1 MLEAKDTVMEMRWMN
16 KSVQEDQDKLLLDQA
31 EISFFKGEEQG
42 MRVGL
47 QLGRKVVVEWI
58 ESHDKST
65 CMDCSCAFDF
75 KEWDWQAKLKEWDIE
90 KT

>member
-1 MLEAKDTVMEMRWMN
+1 MLEAKDTVMIGGWFNEYE
-16 KSVQEDQDKLLLDQA
+16 KGLLGRQA
-31 EISFFKGEEQG
+31 DISFFKGEEQG

-47 QLGRKVVVEWI
+47 PAGRREVVEWI

-75 KEWDWQAKLKEWDIE
+75 KEWDWQAKLKDWGID
-90 KT
+90 